1 MEFVGIVE
9 KTFAAAVGLV
19 CVVLL
24 ARQFIGASRR
34 RRLDGVLRRAAQTVH
49 ALVLRVYREPQARRA
64 AKRQA
69 EEAIRR
75 ARLGP
80 VERNGTVVRLD
91 SLRKPR
97 KLH

>member
-1 MEFVGIVE
+1 MEFLAIVE
-9 KTFAAAVGLV
+9 RTFAVAIGLA

-34 RRLDGVLRRAAQTVH
+34 RRLDGALRRGARAVRAF
-49 ALVLRVYREPQARRA
+49 ALGFFRWPRARRMA
-64 AKRQA
+64 RRQA

-75 ARLGP
+75 ARAREG
-80 VERNGTVVRLD
+80 ERDGNVVRPD

>member
-1 MEFVGIVE
+1 MDFLALVE
-9 KTFAAAVGLV
+9 RTFAVVVGSA

-24 ARQFIGASRR
+24 ARQFIGAGRR
-34 RRLDGVLRRAAQTVH
+34 QRLDGALRRGAYAVRAF
-49 ALVLRVYREPQARRA
+49 ALGFYRWPRERRMAR
-64 AKRQA
+64 RQA

-75 ARLGP
+75 AWARQG
-80 VERNGTVVRLD
+80 ERDGNVVRPD